1 MKIIKINA
9 TESTNS
15 FLKPYLKSTD
25 KNTIVAVK
33 TLRQTHGRGQTGTTW
48 QSSDNKNLIA
58 SYLLP
63 EISLKPE
70 ESFNISILTS
80 LALKQCLKD
89 FNIPD
94 IEIKW
99 PNDILSCKK
108 KIAGIL
114 IENTYSGRYIS
125 NTIIGIGLNVNQKGF
140 ENLPQASSLSQT
152 CQREFSVD
160 DIFEQLNFHIQN
172 IYQKLKE
179 NDFENCAVDYYQN
192 LMGYQKDQEFI
203 LPNGQHQIGQI
214 ISINPNGHLNVKFDD
229 QTIASFNLKEI
240 KQVY

>member
-33 TLRQTHGRGQTGTTW
+33 ALRQTHGRGQVGTTW
-48 QSSDNKNLIA
+48 QSEDNKNLIA

-63 EISLKPE
+63 DIDLKPE

-80 LALKQCLKD
+80 LALQQCLKD
-89 FNIPD
+89 FNIPN

-108 KIAGIL
+108 KVAGIL
-114 IENTYSGRYIS
+114 IENTYSSRYIS
-125 NTIIGIGLNVNQKGF
+125 NTIIGIGLNVNQQEF

-152 CQREFSVD
+152 CLHEFSVD
-160 DIFEQLNFHIQN
+160 AIFEQLNSRIEKV
-172 IYQKLKE
+172 YQKLKKR
-179 NDFENCAVDYYQN
+179 DFRNCSTDYYQN
-192 LMGYQKDQEFI
+192 LMGYQKDQEFV
-203 LPNGQHQIGQI
+203 LPNGQHRTGQI
-214 ISINPNGHLNVKFDD
+214 TSIEPNGHLNVKFDD
-229 QTIASFNLKEI
+229 QTVASFNLKEI

>member
-33 TLRQTHGRGQTGTTW
+33 TLRQTQGRGQVGTTW
-48 QSSDNKNLIA
+48 QSADNKNLIV

-63 EISLKPE
+63 EINLKPE

-80 LALKQCLKD
+80 LALYQCLED

-108 KIAGIL
+108 KVAGIL

-125 NTIIGIGLNVNQKGF
+125 NTIIGIGLNVNQQDFGK
-140 ENLPQASSLSQT
+140 LTQASSLSEI

-160 DIFEQLNFHIQN
+160 AIFEKLNSHIEN
-172 IYQKLKE
+172 VFQKLKE
-179 NDFENCAVDYYQN
+179 NDFKNCSADYYQN
-192 LMGYQKDQEFI
+192 LMGYQKDQKFV
-203 LPNGQHQIGQI
+203 LPNGQHRIGKI
-214 ISINPNGHLNVKFDD
+214 TSINPSGHLNVKFDD
-229 QTIASFNLKEI
+229 QTVASFNLKEI
-240 KQVY
+240 KQIY